1 MPTSC
6 WTALILWFLL
16 FNVVAFFSMGSD
28 KLKAM
33 KGKTQYRTP
42 EKNFFILSAL
52 GGAFGCLGAMYFFHH
67 KTKHKKFKFGL
78 PALAL
83 WNVVLYAGLIFLMKK
98 FLA

>member
-1 MPTSC
+1 
-6 WTALILWFLL
+6 
-16 FNVVAFFSMGSD
+16 
-28 KLKAM
+28 
-33 KGKTQYRTP
+33 
-42 EKNFFILSAL
+42 
-52 GGAFGCLGAMYFFHH
+52 MYFFHH